1 MAGRVQLQTSG
12 PQDAFFTNNP
22 EYTYFIKNFQKHT
35 NFAPFFVDLDVR
47 GEIEFG
53 NTLRCTI
60 PQNQGDLLKT
70 VSLKVS
76 LDAIDQS
83 LKSFLHTNTTSINW
97 NESIGHAM
105 IEYAELYIGDNL
117 IQRVPSDFLAIYS
130 DNYVTQTKQYNL
142 AKLVGKP
149 PLELSGTE
157 AMSETIGSY
166 LSSSALNLFIDI
178 PFYFYNNP
186 ELAVPLCAITKQE
199 IEIVIKLR
207 DVDQC
212 IHSLRSDSPYREQE
226 PPYIAYILYTGLK
239 PKNLIKSLK
248 VTTEMISINEEEK
261 QKIIS
266 TKIDYI
272 ITQIQESKSQ
282 IEQSTNSNP
291 VTVKHKLEFKNPI
304 KELFFII
311 QGIRKTVNEYYNA
324 TFDYDNSNNI
334 LDSLYISHEQLKSL
348 EMTLDDTIILN
359 EETGSI
365 INLRAVQSGIHHTRT
380 QLFRRYY
387 SYSFALEPE
396 RWYPTGQ
403 RNFSLVKDQL
413 LKLTLTSETDCKREV
428 RVLGL
433 SYNILRVENGIA
445 KTLFNL

>member
-35 NFAPFFVDLDVR
+35 NFAPFFVDLDVK

-70 VSLKVS
+70 VSLKVE
-76 LDAIDQS
+76 LGALEQNVNGG
-83 LKSFLHTNTTSINW
+83 FLGTGYV
-97 NESIGHAM
+97 ESIGHAM

-142 AKLVGKP
+142 AKLIGKP
-149 PLELSGTE
+149 PLEFSGTPV
-157 AMSETIGSY
+157 SDVQISGY
-166 LSSSALNLFIDI
+166 LGYATSNQNFFVDI

-186 ELAVPLCAITKQE
+186 ELAVPLCAITNQE
-199 IEIVIKLR
+199 VEIVIKLR
-207 DVDQC
+207 DVKDC
-212 IHSLRSDSPYREQE
+212 ICDHYNGKSYT
-226 PPYIAYILYTGLK
+226 LYTGLS
-239 PKNLIKSLK
+239 PTGLIKSLK
-248 VTTEMISINEEEK
+248 VSTEMVSINEEER

-266 TKIDYI
+266 TKTDYI
-272 ITQIQESKSQ
+272 ITQIQENKYIIPQ
-282 IEQSTNSNP
+282 DPNEDNFV
-291 VTVKHKLEFKNPI
+291 VTKHKLEFKNPV

-311 QGIRKTVNEYYNA
+311 QRLRKVPDGHFVTN
-324 TFDYDNSNNI
+324 FDYDSVYQLFIFNNKFEYNNYEH
-334 LDSLYISHEQLKSL
+334 LRSL
-348 EMTLDDTIILN
+348 ELTLDDTIILN

-403 RNFSLVKDQL
+403 RNFSLVKDQII
-413 LKLTLTSETDCKREV
+413 KLTTLPDNLCEREV

>member
-35 NFAPFFVDLDVR
+35 NFGPFFVDLDVR

-70 VSLKVS
+70 VSLKVE
-76 LDAIDQS
+76 LGPINE
-83 LKSFLHTNTTSINW
+83 SFDGYTGFGYV
-97 NESIGHAM
+97 ESIGHAM

-117 IQRVPSDFLAIYS
+117 IQHVPSDYLAIYS
-130 DNYVTQTKQYNL
+130 DNYVTQTKQHNL

-149 PLELSGTE
+149 PLELSGT
-157 AMSETIGSY
+157 AVATKTIAGY
-166 LSSSALNLFIDI
+166 LGVAATDQKFFVDI

-186 ELAVPLCAITKQE
+186 ELSIPLCAITNQE
-199 IEIVIKLR
+199 VEIVIKLR
-207 DVDQC
+207 DVKDC
-212 IHSLRSDSPYREQE
+212 VWGYDA
-226 PPYIAYILYTGLK
+226 AYNSSIFYLGDTIQTKG
-239 PKNLIKSLK
+239 LIKSIKL
-248 VTTEMISINEEEK
+248 TTEMVSLNEEEK

-266 TKIDYI
+266 TKVDYI
-272 ITQIQESKSQ
+272 ITQIQESKA
-282 IEQSTNSNP
+282 IIP
-291 VTVKHKLEFKNPI
+291 VNTTTVFKHKLEFKNPI
-304 KELFFII
+304 KELFFMIQRKRQVVDGFFISTFNYDSPNQII
-311 QGIRKTVNEYYNA
+311 NNEYTN
-324 TFDYDNSNNI
+324 
-334 LDSLYISHEQLKSL
+334 LEHLKSL
-348 EMTLDDTIILN
+348 ELTLDDAIILN

-403 RNFSLVKDQL
+403 RNFSLVKEQI
-413 LKLTLTSETDCKREV
+413 LKFSLHPDTVAEREV